1 MIWDYGKHPHMR
13 RALVPGSFDP
23 IHNGHIEVIERAATL
38 FDEVLI
44 ASVYNPEKPS
54 GVFSMEERREMIQ
67 QSCAHIGNISV
78 DFFYGLL
85 VDFAQEKN
93 CTVIVKG
100 LRAVSDFEAELQMAQ
115 MNEKLTGILTLFLP
129 TTSRHSFLSSRLL
142 REVANFGGDVSSMVP
157 APVLSHLHE
166 KFPRSVGA
174 SGNK

>member
-1 MIWDYGKHPHMR
+1 MR

-54 GVFSMEERREMIQ
+54 GVFSMDERREMIQ
-67 QSCAHIGNISV
+67 QSCAHIPNISV

-85 VDFAQEKN
+85 VDFAGEKN

-100 LRAVSDFEAELQMAQ
+100 LRAVSDFETELQMAQ
-115 MNEKLTGILTLFLP
+115 MNEKLSGILTLFLP

-142 REVANFGGDVSSMVP
+142 REVASFGGDVSSMVP
-157 APVLSHLHE
+157 AVVLQHLNT
-166 KFPRSVGA
+166 KFPRPAGA
-174 SGNK
+174 TP